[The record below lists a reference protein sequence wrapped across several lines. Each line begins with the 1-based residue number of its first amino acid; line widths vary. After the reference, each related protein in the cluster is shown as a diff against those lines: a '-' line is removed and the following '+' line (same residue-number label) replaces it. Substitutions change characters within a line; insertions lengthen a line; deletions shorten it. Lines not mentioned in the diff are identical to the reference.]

1 MDYFDKYA
9 ERMRV
14 RGPLTATSEEDRM
27 INAMRADWENNPSFR
42 RVCVENADGIVRSI
56 RIQTAKKT
64 VGMDKIYIHPDDDL
78 NSGDIILSLQNFSW
92 LVLDTKLIGHVFKQ
106 ANIVRIN
113 RNIQWI
119 ANEILYEQTARVK
132 NFSRVDGT
140 DEYYFFHMPENTI
153 NVFLPLSEKTQTL
166 TRDVRLMVDKLPYK
180 ITRVDNFTYTG
191 VTTLFLTED
200 IRNTNDTDDIA
211 DYIETVSS
219 PTEEVFIVGDSAI
232 PYGFKATYVLQTGT
246 DILPAS
252 WSTLE
257 EDNWFDLLI
266 IGDTIQ
272 VSIKSNITNIGKT
285 ITLVASYDGELYY
298 KNIIVRSL
306 V

>member
-9 ERMRV
+9 ERIRV
-14 RGPLTATSEEDRM
+14 RGTLTADNEQDRM
-27 INAMRADWENNPSFR
+27 VNAMRADWENNPSFR
-42 RVCVENADGIVRSI
+42 RICVQNADGVVRSV

-64 VGMDKIYIHPDDDL
+64 VGMDKIYVHPDDTL
-78 NSGDIILSLQNFSW
+78 NSGDIVLSMQDFSW

-119 ANEILYEQTARVK
+119 ANGVLYEQTARVK

-153 NVFLPLSEKTQTL
+153 NIFLPLSEKTQTL
-166 TRDVRLMVDKLPYK
+166 TRDARLMVDKLPYK

-200 IRNTNDTDDIA
+200 IRNTNDTDNIA
-211 DYIETVSS
+211 DYIEAAPS
-219 PTEEVFIVGDSAI
+219 PIEEVFIVGDSTI
-232 PYGFKATYVLQTGT
+232 PYGFKATYMLQSGT

-252 WSTLE
+252 WSTVE
-257 EDNWFDLLI
+257 SNDWFDLLI
-266 IGDTIQ
+266 IGDTAQI
-272 VSIKSNITNIGKT
+272 SIKSNIANIGKT
-285 ITLVASYDGELYY
+285 ITLQALHEGETYY